1 MADKRRRAQTDAQV
15 IPAVLS
21 LRRLRSTRGGPVDK
35 ARSGVQDPWF
45 LTRPGGLLT
54 CCSLNCEPV
63 SSS

>member
-35 ARSGVQDPWF
+35 ARSDVSGSPVLDAARGPVD
-45 LTRPGGLLT
+45 LL
-54 CCSLNCEPV
+54 LAEL
-63 SSS
+63 